1 MTQTQ
6 NYDPIELE
14 KFSQGDWW
22 DTEQGPYA
30 LLHQLNPLRL
40 AFVSNHTALANK
52 KIIDIGCGGGIFSE
66 ALAQA
71 GAQVTGLDLNAQAL
85 EQAVQHATQNNL
97 TIDYQCQTVEIFAAQ
112 HADQFDVVTCMEML
126 EHVPCPE
133 SIIAAAAHLLK
144 PNGIVAF
151 STINRNLR
159 AYLEAIV
166 VAEYCLKLLP
176 RGTHTYQKFIKP
188 SELCDAARGNHLSLL
203 DLKGVRYELF
213 GKHFVLS
220 DTPQT
225 NYLIAFKKG

>member
-1 MTQTQ
+1 MTQIQ
-6 NYDPIELE
+6 NYDPVELE

-40 AFVSNHTALANK
+40 AFVSEQTVLANK

-71 GAQVTGLDLNAQAL
+71 GAHVTGLDLNEQAL
-85 EQAVQHATQNNL
+85 EQAMQHAKKNDL
-97 TIDYQCQTVEIFAAQ
+97 VIDYQCQTIEAFAAQ
-112 HADQFDVVTCMEML
+112 HASQFDIVTCMEML
-126 EHVPCPE
+126 EHVPYPE
-133 SIIAAAAHLLK
+133 SIIAEVSRLLK
-144 PNGIVAF
+144 PNGIAVF
-151 STINRNLR
+151 STINRNPR

-166 VAEYCLKLLP
+166 AAEYWLKLLP

-188 SELCDAARGNHLSLL
+188 SELCDTARSNHLSLL